1 MNKNWE
7 CEWDIFGDFQT
18 LWFRWQVPAVAGGS
32 VVVQTEVTYAPSPRR
47 IGKKKVKLNP
57 VIRKIGGGGGS
68 NCSQETNS
76 PSQNYDKQPHALP
89 VLLPNESEKKNVVV
103 IGGKRK
109 LKGKETK
116 ERQLAFTQC
125 LKVIQVQ
132 NMQVEYFGR
141 KNSNMFFWSKSKY
154 LAFFNFGAKN
164 SNELFSSILEHCVIL
179 WKTQNSTE

>member
-7 CEWDIFGDFQT
+7 LKWDIFGDFQT

-125 LKVIQVQ
+125 LKIYASWIFWAQKFQ
-132 NMQVEYFGR
+132 Y
-141 KNSNMFFWSKSKY
+141 FWSKSKY

-164 SNELFSSILEHCVIL
+164 SNELFSSILEHCVLL

>member
-1 MNKNWE
+1 M
-7 CEWDIFGDFQT
+7 
-18 LWFRWQVPAVAGGS
+18 
-32 VVVQTEVTYAPSPRR
+32 VQTEVTYAPSPRR

-57 VIRKIGGGGGS
+57 VIRKSGGS
-68 NCSQETNS
+68 NCSLGANS

-141 KNSNMFFWSKSKY
+141 KNSNMFF
-154 LAFFNFGAKN
+154 
-164 SNELFSSILEHCVIL
+164 
-179 WKTQNSTE
+179 